1 MQKKEL
7 NDNSKVA
14 DTQEIADQKQKEARS
29 KKHRDRITKNSR
41 EKSAS
46 RMIENPIKLTLDDD
60 EGSLSNSKQPNE
72 SLSSHDSGSQVKAS
86 GYRGQP
92 KHLFWRKYQGQQNN
106 LDKREEESTKN
117 SDVHHNQRCIIPQNI
132 NPNDKVVIDL
142 TSDDD
147 KEFSSGSKSEV
158 NQPNTSTQQVCD
170 DRSVKKRRLGS
181 PLDVDNS
188 HTING
193 MPKGIEG
200 NTSSFKLNESF
211 KARADSEIKSLLI
224 KYSNLGEGAFLSH
237 DVNKKASDGNQNQQ
251 NNLDRVKITNLLT

>member
-1 MQKKEL
+1 MQKREL

-14 DTQEIADQKQKEARS
+14 DTQETADQKQ
-29 KKHRDRITKNSR
+29 KHRDRITKNSR

-46 RMIENPIKLTLDDD
+46 RMKKNPISLTLDDD

-72 SLSSHDSGSQVKAS
+72 SLSSHHSGSQVKAS

-117 SDVHHNQRCIIPQNI
+117 SDVHHNQRCIIPQNV

-147 KEFSSGSKSEV
+147 KEFSSKSED

-188 HTING
+188 YTINR

-211 KARADSEIKSLLI
+211 KAREDSEIKSLLL
-224 KYSNLGEGAFLSH
+224 KYSNFEEGTFLSH

-251 NNLDRVKITNLLT
+251 NNLDRVKITNLLM